1 MNKVLLAITALA
13 FTFTACEKKKS
24 SILPPP
30 EVDTVYVDTN
40 KPVDTSLTIAGIK
53 DIRTTSWSEVSIP
66 LIVSRNNGLE
76 QKVTMTVNGVPA
88 NIKAEFSSV
97 TGYTTFNTNLM
108 LEIGFI
114 APGTYDLKIMSVS
127 DNGKTKDYTIQLV
140 IDSMTKKESITH
152 FLSNISNTQLQTLD
166 SADSIIYTQTIILN
180 NTYENEL
187 YLRSL
192 VLSFNTDLTK
202 YFVSY
207 IANSNF
213 QVKLNVNLTEGTVT
227 IPQQIVK
234 GRSWAGNNT
243 MDFIV
248 SGTGKLDLEN
258 STYSVTYETM
268 YDDNGTAV
276 TNTYTIRGTIY
287 P

>member
-30 EVDTVYVDTN
+30 KVDTVYVDTN

-114 APGTYDLKIMSVS
+114 APGTYELKIMSVS

-234 GRSWAGNNT
+234 GRSWAGNNM

-258 STYSVTYETM
+258 STYSVTYEAT

-276 TNTYTIRGTIY
+276 TNAYTIRGTIY